1 MSAFS
6 GTNLPPIVRLDG
18 TADAL
23 TSFVSGPWHF
33 TAPKYASPSFNVK
46 PAAPLSIEPKTN
58 DRQSD
63 QPDNSRQLEV
73 TPVC

>member
-23 TSFVSGPWHF
+23 TSFVSGPWNF
-33 TAPKYASPSFNVK
+33 TAPAYVSPSFNFK
-46 PAAPLSIEPKTN
+46 PADPNPIEPKTD

-63 QPDNSRQLEV
+63 QPDRSRQLEV
-73 TPVC
+73 APGC